1 MKPINLVWKLQQHWR
16 RFHQM
21 HLWWARD
28 PVQPELI
35 QGLGTQK
42 QFEQICFACNEICP
56 CDSNGY
62 NEGELGVCEFKSAE
76 DWLLDAANA
85 IGRINTVDLLTE
97 NVKIWVW

>member
-1 MKPINLVWKLQQHWR
+1 
-16 RFHQM
+16 M

-42 QFEQICFACNEICP
+42 QFEQICFGCNEISQ

-62 NEGELGVCEFKSAE
+62 NEGELKFCELKSAG

-85 IGRINTVDLLTE
+85 ISTINTVDLLTE
-97 NVKIWVW
+97 NVRYGCDKIKELWGGFE